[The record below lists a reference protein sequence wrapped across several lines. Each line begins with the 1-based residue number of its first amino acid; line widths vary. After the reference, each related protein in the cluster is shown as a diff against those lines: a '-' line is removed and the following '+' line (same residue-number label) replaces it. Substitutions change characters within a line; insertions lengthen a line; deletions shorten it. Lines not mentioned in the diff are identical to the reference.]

1 MCFSLQIGSIS
12 NETGKLHVLQ
22 EEECA
27 FTNLTKFFRFLQ
39 VFMYFRNKLSQKE
52 THQII
57 KSSRFVVLILKTDP
71 SLETNHRRQITGGKP
86 ITKSS
91 TFNLRHQS
99 AKI

>member
-22 EEECA
+22 EECA

-39 VFMYFRNKLSQKE
+39 VLMYFRNKLSQKE

-57 KSSRFVVLILKTDP
+57 KSSRFVSSINF
-71 SLETNHRRQITGGKP
+71 ENRP
-86 ITKSS
+86 ITRDKSQEGS
-91 TFNLRHQS
+91 LLQK
-99 AKI
+99 AVLLI